1 MYVGTYLDR
10 RLNKLYVS
18 ERINGQRCTTEY
30 PLILEYYIE
39 DENGY
44 YEATNGKKLKKLS
57 YDSALQT
64 GSLMR
69 QYRESGVKTYELG
82 FNLTNKVLYKYY
94 NGCKAPDYHK
104 SFFDI
109 PHLKPCS
116 IHMTYSWHRTE
127 CIFHQE
133 NQR

>member
-30 PLILEYYIE
+30 PLVLEYYIE

-44 YEATNGKKLKKLS
+44 YEATNGKKLKKLT

-69 QYRESGVKTYELG
+69 QYRESGIKTYELG
-82 FNLTNKVLYKYY
+82 FNLTKH
-94 NGCKAPDYHK
+94 KAGTLISCSVYSNFTLTK
-104 SFFDI
+104 SFSFVKKHSKKFI
-109 PHLKPCS
+109 
-116 IHMTYSWHRTE
+116 
-127 CIFHQE
+127 
-133 NQR
+133 